1 MCQREFRPE
10 GTIEKLGSW
19 SRIRFGSTNGY
30 RSSHP
35 GRVAFKKRDPA
46 LRTWLLLSLCPSG
59 TDFSAQ
65 PFTESHQSPIT
76 SHFSLLIVF
85 PALSALTAFQ
95 SLPPYLRRQTHMF
108 FELIRQV
115 EGRVKSEYLSDFSN

>member
-1 MCQREFRPE
+1 MVIDRPIRD
-10 GTIEKLGSW
+10 GSLLKNATQHFVLG
-19 SRIRFGSTNGY
+19 FY
-30 RSSHP
+30 FLYVPP
-35 GRVAFKKRDPA
+35 G
-46 LRTWLLLSLCPSG
+46 LIS
-59 TDFSAQ
+59 Q
-65 PFTESHQSPIT
+65 PLTESHQSPLT